1 MSKRGK
7 IFLALTVLFSFLAIA
22 KDPVLTPSTPEPV
35 GFLDQELAK
44 DQAAT
49 TAESKQDKLAKKVKD
64 KYQQSKNTTAN
75 AGERVN
81 NEEKRATR
89 SEKVSQISSNSKL
102 DNSLDKNS
110 NKAKATSYDPNAWV
124 PKPVKSDASKK
135 MLEKYRKEQK
145 ELVDKLLDLNYDTY
159 TPPRQ
164 LYGASHQ
171 VPNSHLPPVYNKS
184 DYFEMGFRAI
194 EKGDDNA
201 LRAVLSDAKFLN
213 QQNQMGD
220 TLLIFAIQN
229 QQLNS
234 ARLLLAKGALPDVVN
249 KRQRTALHYAV
260 SLGDEEA
267 VKLLLSMGA
276 KPDLSDDMDLTPL
289 DYAMF
294 EKQEAI
300 IKMITQYSKSA

>member
-7 IFLALTVLFSFLAIA
+7 IFLAVTMFFSFLAIA
-22 KDPVLTPSTPEPV
+22 KEPILTPSTSESV

-44 DQAAT
+44 DQAA
-49 TAESKQDKLAKKVKD
+49 AESKQGKLAKKVKD
-64 KYQQSKNTTAN
+64 KYQQSKKTAAN
-75 AGERVN
+75 AEAKVA
-81 NEEKRATR
+81 NEEKRAVR
-89 SEKVSQISSNSKL
+89 SEKVSQISSDSKL
-102 DNSLDKNS
+102 DDNS
-110 NKAKATSYDPNAWV
+110 NKVKATSYDPNSWV
-124 PKPVKSDASKK
+124 PKLVKSDASKK
-135 MLEKYRKEQK
+135 MLEKYRKEQE
-145 ELVDKLLDLNYDTY
+145 ELVNKLLDLNYNTY
-159 TPPRQ
+159 APPKQ
-164 LYGASHQ
+164 LYGASNQ
-171 VPNSHLPPVYNKS
+171 VLNKHLPPVYNKS
-184 DYFEMGFRAI
+184 DYFEMGFKAI

-234 ARLLLAKGALPDVVN
+234 ARLLLAKGALPDMVN

-260 SLGDEEA
+260 SLGNEEA

-276 KPDLSDDMDLTPL
+276 KPDLPDDMDLTPL

-300 IKMITQYSKSA
+300 IKMITQYFRSS